1 MYMSDHLMAQGDG
14 AMAQVS
20 RRLAQV
26 DRRLA
31 QVDGNLAQVDGN
43 LAQVPK
49 KGGDLRHRKNPNTLL
64 STSYQNTLAQDL
76 NKKSHLRQ
84 NQSLG

>member
-1 MYMSDHLMAQGDG
+1 MAQGDG

-31 QVDGNLAQVDGN
+31 QVDGSLAQVQKN
-43 LAQVPK
+43 
-49 KGGDLRHRKNPNTLL
+49 GGDLRHRKNPNVWP
-64 STSYQNTLAQDL
+64 STSYQNTLAQDI